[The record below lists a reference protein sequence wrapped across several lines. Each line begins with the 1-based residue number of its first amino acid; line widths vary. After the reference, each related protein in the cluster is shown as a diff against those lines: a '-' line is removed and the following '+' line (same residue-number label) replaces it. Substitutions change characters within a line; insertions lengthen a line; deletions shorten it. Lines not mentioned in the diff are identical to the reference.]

1 MVIIFALKF
10 EDNGEMEVELNR
22 YQFEILA
29 YIEEFGKKEY
39 QWRELTDSVGISGS
53 MIIKER
59 DFLVN
64 NGLLLKDGN
73 NLVITNAGR
82 KALEPFR
89 VQRAVIFAAGFG
101 SRMVPV
107 TLDTPKPLV
116 KINGIRII
124 DRLLDALIAKEITD
138 ITIVRGYLKE
148 KFNVLLEKYPFLN
161 LVDNDKYETENNIS
175 SALVAGDKVD
185 RCYICAGDL
194 LVSNPSVIKK
204 YHYRSNYLA
213 SYALE
218 TDDWCFDFQNGFA
231 KNYRKGGKQCF
242 NQYEIAYW
250 DAKDSAR
257 MREDWRKA
265 YSADGGKELFW
276 EFIPLVLCKDNY
288 QVEIRQCN
296 KSDIME
302 IDNFYELVEIDPIY
316 KDYPGQRK

>member
-1 MVIIFALKF
+1 MK
-10 EDNGEMEVELNR
+10 LNR
-22 YQFEILA
+22 CQFEILS
-29 YIEEFGKKEY
+29 YIEENGKKEY
-39 QWRELTDSVGISGS
+39 QWRELTDSLGISGS
-53 MIIKER
+53 AVMREL
-59 DFLVN
+59 DFLESN
-64 NGLLLKDGN
+64 ELLLKSGSD
-73 NLVITNAGR
+73 LEITEAGL
-82 KALEPFR
+82 KVLEPFR

-101 SRMVPV
+101 SRMAPV

-116 KINGIRII
+116 KINGVRII
-124 DRLLDALIAKEITD
+124 DRLIDALIAREITD

-148 KFNVLLEKYPFLN
+148 KFDVLLEKYPFLN

-175 SALVAGDKVD
+175 SALAAGEKVD

-194 LVSNPSVIKK
+194 LLSNPSVIKK

-231 KNYRKGGKQCF
+231 QNYRKGGNQCF

-250 DAKDSAR
+250 DKMDSAR
-257 MREDWRKA
+257 MREDWKKA
-265 YSADGGKELFW
+265 YDTENGHELFW
-276 EFIPLVLCKDNY
+276 EFIPLVLYKENY

-302 IDNFYELVEIDPIY
+302 IDNFYELEEIDPIY
-316 KDYPGQRK
+316 KNYPKHKI